1 MLSLVRLTD
10 CFPKWGYLNYLIF
23 LHLKTHYAINHFKD
37 MKKRGKNQRS
47 LPQPSMKWRLFEAN
61 KFSNFDRLS
70 FLVEFTR
77 RPVRCTVTSSR
88 YQSRKVY
95 GENIIRRILET
106 AKDFIINHS

>member
-1 MLSLVRLTD
+1 MGDLGVN
-10 CFPKWGYLNYLIF
+10 YLNI
-23 LHLKTHYAINHFKD
+23 LHLKTHNVFYISLKD
-37 MKKRGKNQRS
+37 LKKRGKNHRS
-47 LPQPSMKWRLFEAN
+47 LSQPSMKWRLVEAN

-77 RPVRCTVTSSR
+77 RLDQSR

-106 AKDFIINHS
+106 AKDFIINNS

>member
-1 MLSLVRLTD
+1 MGDLGV
-10 CFPKWGYLNYLIF
+10 NYFII
-23 LHLKTHYAINHFKD
+23 LHLKTHNVINHFKD
-37 MKKRGKNQRS
+37 LKKRGKNQRPLS
-47 LPQPSMKWRLFEAN
+47 QPSMKWRLVEAN

-70 FLVEFTR
+70 VLVEFTR
-77 RPVRCTVTSSR
+77 RPVRCTSLR